1 MKKLAIITCKAT
13 KKDYKCSAEQMYSDS
28 PQFKHQ
34 IGFIKEY
41 YDDYM
46 ILSLKYGVVDRQ
58 TEIEPYNLTLTKSSN
73 FASANPTITD
83 ESRRRWGVKVK
94 KQIANLSFDWNR
106 IDLHFSE
113 AYINE
118 IQDVIGIP
126 NVNHIKLPSIL
137 QMKAN
142 YGKATEILDQTGDV
156 QIYVVSNYVKWRN
169 IYKDELLNKKI
180 VLPWI

>member
-94 KQIANLSFDWNR
+94 KKW
-106 IDLHFSE
+106 
-113 AYINE
+113 
-118 IQDVIGIP
+118 
-126 NVNHIKLPSIL
+126 
-137 QMKAN
+137 
-142 YGKATEILDQTGDV
+142 
-156 QIYVVSNYVKWRN
+156 SNDK
-169 IYKDELLNKKI
+169 
-180 VLPWI
+180 